1 MRFLLDSSPD
11 HREEAANRHRRDGKR
26 GLCDAS
32 VTCSS
37 LVTIWM
43 PWRVTLNAAFAN
55 IIRHPPQEEE
65 FRMHSTPAPPSR
77 PKLKFPTW
85 LTVVLSVFAVLFI
98 LGAVFGKP
106 APTPEPVAAP
116 IAPPSS
122 PVTTSA
128 TPAPVTYTV
137 DKITDAANV
146 ELTGSDGSHR
156 AVRILGL
163 EVATGNNCYASETAL
178 WANNKL
184 AGAAVKITTDTT
196 DGVALALSDGTDYA
210 TATLS
215 AGYARLASNV
225 ISDSLRNAANAAQQA
240 ATGLWAEPCKGV
252 ITAPAPTPTPTAVQE
267 TPVPPPAP
275 RTSEQ
280 AAPPPVEDA
289 PEPEQ
294 PSGVYYKNCAAAKA
308 AGVTPLHRGDP
319 GYRPALDRDGDGVAC
334 ER

>member
-1 MRFLLDSSPD
+1 M
-11 HREEAANRHRRDGKR
+11 
-26 GLCDAS
+26 
-32 VTCSS
+32 
-37 LVTIWM
+37 
-43 PWRVTLNAAFAN
+43 
-55 IIRHPPQEEE
+55 HP
-65 FRMHSTPAPPSR
+65 TPAPPSR
-77 PKLKFPTW
+77 PKLKLPTW

-116 IAPPSS
+116 VTPP
-122 PVTTSA
+122 PATTSA
-128 TPAPVTYTV
+128 TTSVTPAPVTYTV

-146 ELTGSDGSHR
+146 ELIGSDGSHR
-156 AVRILGL
+156 TVHILGL
-163 EVATGNNCYASETAL
+163 EVATGNNCYATETTA

-184 AGAAVKITTDTT
+184 ASAAVKITTDTA

-210 TATLS
+210 TAALS
-215 AGYARLASNV
+215 AGYARLSGSV

-252 ITAPAPTPTPTAVQE
+252 ITAPTPVPTPTPTP
-267 TPVPPPAP
+267 TPPKEAPAPPPDP
-275 RTSEQ
+275 RTAEQ

-294 PSGVYYKNCAAAKA
+294 PSSAYYKNCAAAKA

-319 GYRPALDRDGDGVAC
+319 GYRPGLDRDGDGIAC

>member
-1 MRFLLDSSPD
+1 
-11 HREEAANRHRRDGKR
+11 
-26 GLCDAS
+26 
-32 VTCSS
+32 
-37 LVTIWM
+37 
-43 PWRVTLNAAFAN
+43 
-55 IIRHPPQEEE
+55 
-65 FRMHSTPAPPSR
+65 MHSTPPPPSR

-116 IAPPSS
+116 VAPPPTTS
-122 PVTTSA
+122 VTTSA
-128 TPAPVTYTV
+128 SPAPVTYTV

-146 ELTGSDGSHR
+146 ELAGSDGSHR
-156 AVRILGL
+156 TVRILGL
-163 EVATGNNCYASETAL
+163 EVATGNNCYASETVT

-196 DGVALALSDGTDYA
+196 DGVSLALNDGTDYA

-215 AGYARLASNV
+215 AGYARLAGNV
-225 ISDSLRNAANAAQQA
+225 ISGSLRNAANAAQQA

-252 ITAPAPTPTPTAVQE
+252 ITAPTPVPPPAPPKE
-267 TPVPPPAP
+267 TPAPPPAP

-280 AAPPPVEDA
+280 AAPPPPPVEDA

-294 PSGVYYKNCAAAKA
+294 PSAAYYKNCAAAKA
-308 AGVTPLHRGDP
+308 AGVAPLHRGDP
-319 GYRPALDRDGDGVAC
+319 GYRPALDRDGDGIAC

>member
-1 MRFLLDSSPD
+1 
-11 HREEAANRHRRDGKR
+11 
-26 GLCDAS
+26 
-32 VTCSS
+32 
-37 LVTIWM
+37 
-43 PWRVTLNAAFAN
+43 
-55 IIRHPPQEEE
+55 
-65 FRMHSTPAPPSR
+65 MHSTPAPPSR

-116 IAPPSS
+116 VAPP
-122 PVTTSA
+122 PATVTTSV

-146 ELTGSDGSHR
+146 ELAGSDGSHR
-156 AVRILGL
+156 IVRVLGL
-163 EVATGNNCYASETAL
+163 EVATGNNCYATETAT
-178 WANNKL
+178 WSNSKL
-184 AGAAVKITTDTT
+184 AGTAVKITTDTT

-210 TATLS
+210 TTALS
-215 AGYARLASNV
+215 AGYARLAGNV
-225 ISDSLRNAANAAQQA
+225 SDSLRNAANAAQQA

-252 ITAPAPTPTPTAVQE
+252 INAPTPVLTPTPTPTPQKE
-267 TPVPPPAP
+267 TPAP

-280 AAPPPVEDA
+280 AAPPPPPVEDQ

-294 PSGVYYKNCAAAKA
+294 PSSAYYKNCAAAKA

-319 GYRPALDRDGDGVAC
+319 GYRPALDRDGDGIAC